1 MFVLCEGPGCRCLQ
15 IIGDIRSHWRGR
27 CSALIGRCCS
37 GRGSGGIV
45 QVNIG
50 GRLGI
55 FPLGLEKAR
64 LETNNV
70 VAQLVIL
77 LLDGF
82 VAIIQGVVLADLRF
96 QAFDVALFSLSERSL

>member
-1 MFVLCEGPGCRCLQ
+1 M
-15 IIGDIRSHWRGR
+15 
-27 CSALIGRCCS
+27 
-37 GRGSGGIV
+37 

-50 GRLGI
+50 GGLGV

-64 LETNNV
+64 LEADNV
-70 VAQLVIL
+70 VAQLVVL

-82 VAIIQGVVLADLRF
+82 VAIVQGIVLADLRF